1 MFQYW
6 SVTSHGKELWPKHL
20 LFEFLFQVQS
30 KVSLKYDSWH
40 KEVVS
45 KFGSM
50 LGTEM
55 QDFHGQV
62 SKVSVQKLCAEDNVA
77 QIQIILKK
85 KASCGVKI
93 IANCFPVW
101 A

>member
-1 MFQYW
+1 MCCL
-6 SVTSHGKELWPKHL
+6 T
-20 LFEFLFQVQS
+20 FLFQVQS

-62 SKVSVQKLCAEDNVA
+62 SKVSVIEPL
-77 QIQIILKK
+77 
-85 KASCGVKI
+85 
-93 IANCFPVW
+93 
-101 A
+101 